1 MEKGTNCDI
10 KYLLNYI
17 GLPKKQE
24 IETYITESLLKDYM
38 KFFNEKE
45 IANTLGS
52 IVLEYLNKLNLE
64 EATDLRSYTG
74 YQFRNI
80 NAILR
85 NNWNYKVNGK
95 LTPELKEEYCLLA
108 EKIQRALNKAPELPI
123 GIKVYRGVSIQTFHS
138 YGIFSLADLVHLNNQ
153 FFYEAGFTSTSLIE
167 NQSFYYKNPYTLTGK
182 PNILIEYLIPEYSDD
197 GIILLDESI
206 SYSVNQAE
214 FLIKDSSLFKVIDV
228 KVDETK
234 NVAFLKMLLV
244 PERIWNLQDY
254 ENERNQSTIQK

>member
-1 MEKGTNCDI
+1 MEKGTNYDI

-85 NNWNYKVNGK
+85 NNWNYEVNGK

-153 FFYEAGFTSTSLIE
+153 FFYD
-167 NQSFYYKNPYTLTGK
+167 NK
-182 PNILIEYLIPEYSDD
+182 SDKS
-197 GIILLDESI
+197 E
-206 SYSVNQAE
+206 E
-214 FLIKDSSLFKVIDV
+214 
-228 KVDETK
+228 
-234 NVAFLKMLLV
+234 
-244 PERIWNLQDY
+244 
-254 ENERNQSTIQK
+254 